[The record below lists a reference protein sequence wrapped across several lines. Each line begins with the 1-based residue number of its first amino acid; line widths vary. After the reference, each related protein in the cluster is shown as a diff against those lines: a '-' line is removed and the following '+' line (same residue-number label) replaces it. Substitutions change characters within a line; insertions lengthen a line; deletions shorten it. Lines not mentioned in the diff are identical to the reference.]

1 LTPEQIYRADLS
13 RRVKAARKAHGWTQ
27 RALAYHAKIGT
38 RSVYRFE
45 AGEDVNWSTVV
56 KILAVLRVEPTMGE
70 ER

>member
-1 LTPEQIYRADLS
+1 LTQEQLFRAALC

-27 RALAYHAKIGT
+27 RALAARAQIGT